1 MIVLSLYT
9 VLITQRETVE
19 KIYAVNQY
27 LTEDRL
33 KEAFNK
39 KLLSK
44 QKEQYNSNKNLSM
57 QKLSLFFNTIET
69 DLSTLETEYTQHSSI
84 TQNLQ
89 LIKNAITEEKNKI
102 LEYQIKYGSDDND
115 KTRKS
120 KYLNIINNFECL
132 YSTTC

>member
-33 KEAFNK
+33 KEAVNK

-44 QKEQYNSNKNLSM
+44 HKEQYNSYKNLSM
-57 QKLSLFFNTIET
+57 QKLSHF
-69 DLSTLETEYTQHSSI
+69 
-84 TQNLQ
+84 
-89 LIKNAITEEKNKI
+89 LILLK
-102 LEYQIKYGSDDND
+102 QIYRHWK
-115 KTRKS
+115 
-120 KYLNIINNFECL
+120 LNIPNIL
-132 YSTTC
+132 Q